1 MKSRLQNQPVR
12 AGLLCA
18 AALALVL
25 PACGGGDDDVAELA
39 AAPSGTDEEES
50 STAEDAEAQL
60 AAMQAM
66 FPIPVDASL
75 QDYDIVGPYNM
86 TLQQAYCDGLPDC
99 DSTEPDVHADII
111 QGQNGL
117 ELQIPNVL
125 TAGLFSIN
133 GSLFAVT
140 DSDQIANPCGST
152 PRNALVSVT
161 IFADGVS
168 IAADGTQT
176 LTGLGASLLVEV
188 DETGD
193 CGEGVIFFAAQL
205 IPE

>member
-1 MKSRLQNQPVR
+1 MKRELRHQSVR
-12 AGLLCA
+12 AGLVCA
-18 AALALVL
+18 ATMTLVL
-25 PACGGGDDDVAELA
+25 PACGGGDDDEVAERLA
-39 AAPSGTDEEES
+39 APTGTEES
-50 STAEDAEAQL
+50 STSVDAEAQL

-75 QDYDIVGPYNM
+75 QDFDIIGAYDM

-111 QGQNGL
+111 QGENGL

-140 DSDQIANPCGST
+140 DSDQLANPCGST
-152 PRNALVSVT
+152 PRNSLVSVT
-161 IFADGVS
+161 IFADGIS

-188 DETGD
+188 DETDD

-205 IPE
+205 VPE